1 MGRAWG
7 FYPREEGE
15 QTAQGEQNLVPIFHS
30 PHHCLLHSP
39 KAPCSWKSL
48 GAAQAPL
55 GCGLS
60 LPVWN
65 PSTSAD
71 QLGTLSLTLCL
82 SLLIRKMGL
91 IKIAVLEIIDSIN
104 NSQLLKSTIVATVCY
119 FSCVQCFATLWT
131 VACQA
136 PLSMGF
142 SKQEYWSRLPW
153 PTPGDLPDPGIKP
166 ASLRSPTLAGSPSK
180 RYMKRQKN

>member
-1 MGRAWG
+1 MQGPLG
-7 FYPREEGE
+7 FGEGLGILSQGSGE

-30 PHHCLLHSP
+30 PPHCLLHSP

-71 QLGTLSLTLCL
+71 QLRTLSLTLCL

-104 NSQLLKSTIVATVCY
+104 NSQ
-119 FSCVQCFATLWT
+119 
-131 VACQA
+131 
-136 PLSMGF
+136 
-142 SKQEYWSRLPW
+142 
-153 PTPGDLPDPGIKP
+153 
-166 ASLRSPTLAGSPSK
+166 
-180 RYMKRQKN
+180 